1 MDEAID
7 KYLHEKGEDPRG
19 VADGFDSPCL
29 EKKDV
34 HDHGKYPFITLL
46 SHVLKVLEG
55 ILDGG

>member
-1 MDEAID
+1 MDETID

-46 SHVLKVLEG
+46 SHVLKVL
-55 ILDGG
+55 